1 MDLWIRSQDKMSLEL
16 VNRVEITHKLTDGK
30 FGILDTPVKTEECII
45 WVNGRNFGEYKTEQR
60 AIEVLD
66 EILDNMFIIWK
77 ITQPDGSFTV
87 SKQPKVGENFVV
99 YQMPA
104 DKGVEDD

>member
-1 MDLWIRSQDKMSLEL
+1 MGFWIRSQDKMALEL

-60 AIEVLD
+60 AIE
-66 EILDNMFIIWK
+66 ILDK
-77 ITQPDGSFTV
+77 ILKYLYSGF
-87 SKQPKVGENFVV
+87 EHFV
-99 YQMPA
+99 YEMPA
-104 DKGVEDD
+104 DEE